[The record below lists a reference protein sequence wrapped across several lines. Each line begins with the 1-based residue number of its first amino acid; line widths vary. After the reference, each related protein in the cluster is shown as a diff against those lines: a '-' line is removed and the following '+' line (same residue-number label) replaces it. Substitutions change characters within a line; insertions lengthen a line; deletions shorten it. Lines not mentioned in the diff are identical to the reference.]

1 MIQAFETHLL
11 PNTMPSAAEARS
23 FNASYQASTA
33 SSSASRPVA
42 VVVGGTSGV
51 GAATATSLTSVFN
64 GNIDVYVI
72 GRNQARGQAVL
83 DGLALPSA
91 SASSA
96 SSQDESKLGKPVRDF
111 IPCDVWLMRDVA
123 RATNELK
130 TTKGVEKINYLVLT
144 PGMMTMQ
151 GRTESDEGIDQ
162 KMAVHYYGRWK
173 FAYE

>member
-1 MIQAFETHLL
+1 MIQAFESHLL

-23 FNASYQASTA
+23 FNASYKASTA

-51 GAATATSLTSVFN
+51 GAATVTSLTSVFN
-64 GNIDVYVI
+64 GDIDVYV
-72 GRNQARGQAVL
+72 
-83 DGLALPSA
+83 GLALPSA

>member
-23 FNASYQASTA
+23 FNASYKASTT

-51 GAATATSLTSVFN
+51 GAATVTSLTSVFN
-64 GNIDVYVI
+64 GDIDIYVI
-72 GRNQARGQAVL
+72 GRNQAKGQAVL
-83 DGLALPSA
+83 DGLALPSASASA

-130 TTKGVEKINYLVLT
+130 TTKGVE
-144 PGMMTMQ
+144 TMQ